1 MRTYRPA
8 YRIDGVTHTSR
19 RWWIDLHDHRGV
31 RRRLAGLPD
40 QRATEALGRNIE
52 RLVRCVAAGE
62 TPDPAMSRWL
72 EALPAKMQTVL
83 TEIGLL
89 ERVKAAAFRPL
100 DEHVDGAPDLPGLRQ
115 SLEAKGA
122 TALYVS
128 VVTARVRRIFEG
140 CEFRSW
146 NDIDPSKVMVFLSGL
161 QAGKKRVGAATFNAY
176 LVALK
181 TFCTW
186 MVHEGRALRSPVDHL
201 EGPNVRVDPR
211 HARRALAIEELRRLL
226 QAARQGPVVL
236 GMSGQARALLYRLAV
251 ETGLRASELA
261 SLTAASFDLC
271 SPSPTV
277 AVAAAH
283 SKRRRQDVLPL
294 RPDTAIALA
303 EYIKTLPAGDKLFA
317 VPTGRLARMMR
328 VDLAVA
334 GVPYIDATGKHADFH
349 ALRHTCGSLLAAAG
363 VHPKVAQTILRHSDI
378 NMTLSRYSHVF
389 AGQAA
394 AAVAA
399 LPSL

>member
-1 MRTYRPA
+1 
-8 YRIDGVTHTSR
+8 VVHS
-19 RWWIDLHDHRGV
+19 V
-31 RRRLAGLPD
+31 
-40 QRATEALGRNIE
+40 QGR
-52 RLVRCVAAGE
+52 
-62 TPDPAMSRWL
+62 
-72 EALPAKMQTVL
+72 
-83 TEIGLL
+83 
-89 ERVKAAAFRPL
+89 
-100 DEHVDGAPDLPGLRQ
+100 RQ
-115 SLEAKGA
+115 SLTAKGA
-122 TALYVS
+122 TALYVR
-128 VVTARVRRIFEG
+128 VVTARVCRIFDG
-140 CEFRSW
+140 CGFRSW
-146 NDIDPSKVMVFLSGL
+146 NDIDPSKVMAFLSGL

-186 MVHEGRALRSPVDHL
+186 MVHEGRAVHSPVEHL

-211 HARRALAIEELRRLL
+211 HARRALPVEELRRLL
-226 QAARQGPVVL
+226 KAARQGPVVL

-271 SPSPTV
+271 NSSPTV
-277 AVAAAH
+277 MVAAAH

-294 RPDTAIALA
+294 RPDTAVVLG
-303 EYIKTLPAGDKLFA
+303 EFIKTLPAQGQLFA

-328 VDLAVA
+328 VDLAAA
-334 GVPYIDATGKHADFH
+334 GLPYKDAAGQYADFH
-349 ALRHTCGSLLAAAG
+349 SLRHSCGSLLAAAG
-363 VHPKVAQTILRHSDI
+363 THPKVAQTLLRHSDI

-399 LPSL
+399 LPRL

>member
-1 MRTYRPA
+1 
-8 YRIDGVTHTSR
+8 
-19 RWWIDLHDHRGV
+19 
-31 RRRLAGLPD
+31 
-40 QRATEALGRNIE
+40 
-52 RLVRCVAAGE
+52 
-62 TPDPAMSRWL
+62 
-72 EALPAKMQTVL
+72 
-83 TEIGLL
+83 
-89 ERVKAAAFRPL
+89 
-100 DEHVDGAPDLPGLRQ
+100 
-115 SLEAKGA
+115 
-122 TALYVS
+122 
-128 VVTARVRRIFEG
+128 
-140 CEFRSW
+140 
-146 NDIDPSKVMVFLSGL
+146 
-161 QAGKKRVGAATFNAY
+161 
-176 LVALK
+176 
-181 TFCTW
+181 
-186 MVHEGRALRSPVDHL
+186 
-201 EGPNVRVDPR
+201 
-211 HARRALAIEELRRLL
+211 
-226 QAARQGPVVL
+226 VVL

-394 AAVAA
+394 AAVAG
-399 LPSL
+399 LPDLR